1 MQTEVPV
8 LPIVDS
14 NGHKRC
20 TRKTNGEAGSSIE
33 SKNHTQCKSAQFLI
47 SNRKHLNPIL
57 GAPYK
62 NSMRL
67 HCVSEPTRRPL
78 KNPVGQR
85 IISAKTLRVKEL
97 QNQLTDAHYHLNELA
112 NENRLLK
119 ALQKR
124 QDSALKRY
132 EGANAELPRIINS
145 HHEEL
150 KVLQTKYKRL
160 RSQHKQTCD
169 LLKEKDNEIHTL
181 QTQNKHLLQLSKD
194 RHLGEREK
202 LQMQVSDLNHRIE
215 QQQETIQNLNRKL
228 SLESKSLKHQL
239 HVEATKHKETQKQL
253 NEALDKLKNL
263 EELLDNREKRLYHSG
278 QLPAFN
284 KRKALTSQSLTNL
297 GLSHLIKSSSKSRDS
312 QSDFKNK
319 SLPKLPVNDSSDSKP
334 SSSKTEVPD
343 LPRTETM
350 ASLHQIRK
358 FRLQKSSQDPPR
370 ALTDRLPLE
379 EGPEASKNP
388 RNAVLN
394 HSVPTDMHKLYDR
407 LDSQDLADD
416 EIKHIMHNF
425 EPRTPYRTSKDLL
438 KEYGY
443 STDTESENLEEEEE
457 EEHLQRLQH
466 PRASP
471 TSKSRHLH
479 SKLINGSLDNQ
490 SLHLE
495 DAFHDLKAQRL
506 ESKLYRRVRRDSEV
520 KDVETTSG
528 SDSEP
533 EKTTK
538 PEASRLRKIEESN
551 PPVADIENSQ
561 ERLLS
566 ITKSWTDLQHRI
578 KRGREASEA
587 QLNSLENSP
596 ETEESTSRGK
606 EDKLLRYFER
616 EEEVEQEIYESH
628 DKSRRGTFGL
638 ERSQFSDNQ
647 LSVKNGYNESDSVT
661 NGECSPGET
670 PEVGRRKSSDGVV
683 EADISSFRG
692 KNPGTSIPSAGKID
706 GDSADDKLGD
716 KVNDKGGFNKERL
729 LAAMKAID
737 DNENIEF
744 ISNQKTN
751 QRGNSSVRS
760 QVTENLYRG
769 LPTHARKRDDIIKD
783 IFSDAKVDNK
793 LRSGCTVTSR
803 LTAD

>member
-20 TRKTNGEAGSSIE
+20 TRKTNGEGSLSIE
-33 SKNHTQCKSAQFLI
+33 
-47 SNRKHLNPIL
+47 R
-57 GAPYK
+57 APYK
-62 NSMRL
+62 TSMRL

-160 RSQHKQTCD
+160 RSQHKQACD
-169 LLKEKDNEIHTL
+169 LMKEKDNEIHTL

-202 LQMQVSDLNHRIE
+202 LQVQVSDLNHRIE

-239 HVEATKHKETQKQL
+239 HVEAAKHKETQKQL
-253 NEALDKLKNL
+253 SEALDKLKNL

-297 GLSHLIKSSSKSRDS
+297 GLSHLIKSSSKSRHS

-350 ASLHQIRK
+350 ASLQQIRK
-358 FRLQKSSQDPPR
+358 FRLPKSSHESSR

-379 EGPEASKNP
+379 EDPENAKIP
-388 RNAVLN
+388 RNPTLT
-394 HSVPTDMHKLYDR
+394 HSVPSDMHKLYDR
-407 LDSQDLADD
+407 LDSHDLPDD
-416 EIKHIMHNF
+416 EIKHIMNL
-425 EPRTPYRTSKDLL
+425 ESKTTYQTSKDLL

-443 STDTESENLEEEEE
+443 STDTDSENLEEEE
-457 EEHLQRLQH
+457 LQRVQLA
-466 PRASP
+466 RASP
-471 TSKSRHLH
+471 TTKSRRLH
-479 SKLINGSLDNQ
+479 SQLINGSMESQDH
-490 SLHLE
+490 HLE
-495 DAFHDLKAQRL
+495 DAPHGLKAHQL
-506 ESKLYRRVRRDSEV
+506 ERKSYRRTRRVSER
-520 KDVETTSG
+520 KNVETSSG

-533 EKTTK
+533 EKTEA
-538 PEASRLRKIEESN
+538 PELSRVRKKEESI
-551 PPVADIENSQ
+551 PPALDIENSQ

-566 ITKSWTDLQHRI
+566 ITKSWTDLQQRI
-578 KRGREASEA
+578 KRGRESSEA

-596 ETEESTSRGK
+596 ETEDSSRGQ
-606 EDKLLRYFER
+606 EEKLLRYFER
-616 EEEVEQEIYESH
+616 DEEVERDIYKSH

-638 ERSQFSDNQ
+638 ERSHFSDNQ
-647 LSVKNGYNESDSVT
+647 LSMRNGYNESDSVT
-661 NGECSPGET
+661 NGGSSTGET

-692 KNPGTSIPSAGKID
+692 RDPGKSIPVGKIE
-706 GDSADDKLGD
+706 GDSGGERGND
-716 KVNDKGGFNKERL
+716 KVGFNKEKL

-744 ISNQKTN
+744 LTNQKTS
-751 QRGNSSVRS
+751 QKGSSSVRS

-793 LRSGCTVTSR
+793 LRSGCTMSPR

>member
-8 LPIVDS
+8 LPIVNS
-14 NGHKRC
+14 NGHKSS
-20 TRKTNGEAGSSIE
+20 TRKTNGEAVSSIE

-132 EGANAELPRIINS
+132 EGTNAELPRIINS

-160 RSQHKQTCD
+160 RSQHKLTCD
-169 LLKEKDNEIHTL
+169 LMKEKDNEVHTL
-181 QTQNKHLLQLSKD
+181 QAQNKHLLQLSKD

-215 QQQETIQNLNRKL
+215 QQQETIQSLNRKL
-228 SLESKSLKHQL
+228 SLSSKSLKHQL
-239 HVEATKHKETQKQL
+239 HVEVTKHKETQKQL
-253 NEALDKLKNL
+253 SETLDKLKNL
-263 EELLDNREKRLYHSG
+263 EELLDNREKRLYQSG

-284 KRKALTSQSLTNL
+284 KRKALTSQSLMNL

-312 QSDFKNK
+312 QSGFKNK

-334 SSSKTEVPD
+334 SSSKTEAPNV
-343 LPRTETM
+343 PRTETM

-358 FRLQKSSQDPPR
+358 FRLQKSAQNTSR
-370 ALTDRLPLE
+370 ALTERLHLDEDAP
-379 EGPEASKNP
+379 KIH
-388 RNAVLN
+388 RNSTLN
-394 HSVPTDMHKLYDR
+394 NSVPANMNELYDR
-407 LDSQDLADD
+407 LDPQDLADE
-416 EIKHIMHNF
+416 EIKHIMQSF
-425 EPRTPYRTSKDLL
+425 DSKPPNYQASKVLL
-438 KEYGY
+438 KEYRY
-443 STDTESENLEEEEE
+443 STDSDSENIAEEEVD
-457 EEHLQRLQH
+457 RLERPQQS
-466 PRASP
+466 PKTSP
-471 TSKSRHLH
+471 TRNSRHLH
-479 SKLINGSLDNQ
+479 SKLINGSIDNQ
-490 SLHLE
+490 TL
-495 DAFHDLKAQRL
+495 RL
-506 ESKLYRRVRRDSEV
+506 EQSLLNLNSQKLDSKLLYKRVNRVSDR
-520 KDVETTSG
+520 KALETSSD

-533 EKTTK
+533 ERAKDL
-538 PEASRLRKIEESN
+538 EEGLRVKKKENSSSSSKN
-551 PPVADIENSQ
+551 SAPGMENSQ

-566 ITKSWTDLQHRI
+566 ITKSWSDLQHKI
-578 KRGREASEA
+578 NRGRETSEA
-587 QLNSLENSP
+587 QLNSLENSSEIESSNSGNKEIP
-596 ETEESTSRGK
+596 E
-606 EDKLLRYFER
+606 KLLRYFER
-616 EEEVEQEIYESH
+616 EEEVERDIYQSH

-638 ERSQFSDNQ
+638 DRSHFTSDQ
-647 LSVKNGYNESDSVT
+647 LSVKNGHNESDSM
-661 NGECSPGET
+661 NGESSPREEEI
-670 PEVGRRKSSDGVV
+670 PDVARRKSSDGVV
-683 EADISSFRG
+683 EANISNF
-692 KNPGTSIPSAGKID
+692 KDNNPGKVLPDARKMDTID
-706 GDSADDKLGD
+706 KEDRTNQR
-716 KVNDKGGFNKERL
+716 VNYSKEKL

-744 ISNQKTN
+744 ISNEKTN
-751 QRGNSSVRS
+751 QRSTSSTIRS

-793 LRSGCTVTSR
+793 LRSGCSK
-803 LTAD
+803 LH